1 MTKYLVKIISICSF
15 IVLIPIIIVGV
26 ALSAVGSSLFKL
38 DTFVVGADSQS
49 ASYSITI
56 GEKDKDKKEVT
67 SASFINGTEVNLA
80 ITTQGYDFIGWYN
93 GDDKTYNPEG
103 EVLSRD
109 ASYTF
114 ELKDNMQVTALVRV
128 QNYKL
133 AFSGKYDNGDDITAS
148 DETLNNVSLASDNY
162 VYGMALPLLQA
173 RGDATTAFLGWRI
186 QNTIDEPTKLA
197 NFAKSTTGEE
207 VYVLEPVWSDRA
219 TVVYYTMV
227 GGEWTIFDTQ
237 MYSATQL
244 AAFDFLPQNDPKVV
258 AAIGKGYNFVDWV
271 DGNGNKMEAT
281 DISEQPFDKTAVYNV
296 YLKKVAKEYT
306 VKVNSDIKTNTDD
319 VIEKSQN
326 ISFSIE
332 NGFGEITLERDYY
345 NFVGLKFNGK
355 VYTLNDGEYYN
366 ETEKLSDV
374 IIGYETN
381 GIAADAVWACVYPT
395 LRIKISALDE
405 DFNEI
410 MLKNTEGDYVPF
422 YPVVEVEYEIVDD
435 QLGAFKMEDNLYE
448 WFKAEAETRGD
459 LYKWNGSEYVKATL
473 SGVKADYDAEKP
485 VTVAPS
491 ATTLE
496 FLVAQY
502 ERMWQELGTA
512 FNPVENAKHVIGLA
526 FIFA

>member
-306 VKVNSDIKTNTDD
+306 VKVNSNIEANTGL
-319 VIEKSQN
+319 IEKSQN

-381 GIAADAVWACVYPT
+381 GIAADAVWACMYPEVQV
-395 LRIKISALDE
+395 RYSALNTDG
-405 DFNEI
+405 DDIFV
-410 MLKNTEGDYVPF
+410 KN
-422 YPVVEVEYEIVDD
+422 VDD
-435 QLGAFKMEDNLYE
+435 TYSKLADPQVTNTFEFVDGQTGAFKMEDNMFTWFSNEVATHGQLYT
-448 WFKAEAETRGD
+448 KNA
-459 LYKWNGSEYVKATL
+459 SEYSETTVTL
-473 SGVKADYDAEKP
+473 QEIRLY
-485 VTVAPS
+485 
-491 ATTLE
+491 TTLNNPILIANSAATFE
-496 FLVAQY
+496 YLVSQY
-502 ERMWQELGTA
+502 GSA
-512 FNPVENAKHVIGLA
+512 FSNLIEVA